1 MNIIFITFFIIIIIE
16 LLIIFILLSNMNF
29 DIDKCYV
36 QYNNQKQKF
45 EILDLKIILK
55 IRIFKE
61 LNLLKIIIYKDY
73 CEIFNKK
80 IEFNYLKN
88 VKDEN
93 ENPIFFIIRNF
104 RKLNTQIDKFDL
116 NLKIGTEDIFFT
128 TFLVPI
134 ISSGIAL
141 LIRDYLSLEKI
152 KEGRKNF
159 DFKIQPIYPI
169 NNISIINL
177 KLILNLSTIKF
188 IYFTIK
194 HYKNRKTALI

>member
-104 RKLNTQIDKFDL
+104 RKLNPQIDKFDL

-152 KEGRKNF
+152 KEDRTNF

>member
-29 DIDKCYV
+29 DIDICYV

-88 VKDEN
+88 VKDEK

-104 RKLNTQIDKFDL
+104 RKLNPQIDKFDL

-152 KEGRKNF
+152 KEDRKNF

>member
-1 MNIIFITFFIIIIIE
+1 MNIIFISFFIIIIIQ
-16 LLIIFILLSNMNF
+16 LLIIFILLSNM
-29 DIDKCYV
+29 
-36 QYNNQKQKF
+36 KF

-73 CEIFNKK
+73 CKILNKK

-88 VKDEN
+88 VKDKN
-93 ENPIFFIIRNF
+93 ENSIFFIIRNF
-104 RKLNTQIDKFDL
+104 RKLNPQIDKFDL

-128 TFLVPI
+128 TFLIPI
-134 ISSGIAL
+134 ISSGITL
-141 LIRDYLSLEKI
+141 LIRDYLSLDKI
-152 KEGRKNF
+152 NEDKNNF
-159 DFKIQPIYPI
+159 DFKIQPIYPT

-194 HYKNRKTALI
+194 HYKDRRIALI